1 MNMRLRSL
9 CRKLGDQLIADFS
22 TPTFMTS
29 KRSFWGSLNASNNLR
44 LLLLNTCNIL
54 GICTLNALQN

>member
-1 MNMRLRSL
+1 
-9 CRKLGDQLIADFS
+9 
-22 TPTFMTS
+22 MTS